1 YYRDLKNNFWSIVLK
16 NNLEAF
22 DDTRKSSKHNRI
34 VRNIRNMGD
43 QKANIPY
50 EDIIKTKSNLNSSIF
65 KEIMETIGLD
75 YSQYEGNFKL
85 LDEVLLKMRNE
96 IAHGEKPEYMDLDEE
111 RFNEIYDKIT
121 NMMNMFNTQII
132 NAACLKEFKQ

>member
-1 YYRDLKNNFWSIVLK
+1 
-16 NNLEAF
+16 
-22 DDTRKSSKHNRI
+22 
-34 VRNIRNMGD
+34 
-43 QKANIPY
+43 
-50 EDIIKTKSNLNSSIF
+50 
-65 KEIMETIGLD
+65 
-75 YSQYEGNFKL
+75 
-85 LDEVLLKMRNE
+85 MRNE

>member
-1 YYRDLKNNFWSIVLK
+1 
-16 NNLEAF
+16 
-22 DDTRKSSKHNRI
+22 
-34 VRNIRNMGD
+34 MGD